1 MGKFKG
7 MHTGKKYF
15 VSLVYNKDSPDRLRV
30 AFELIDFLKVPPDFR
45 GSDRETF
52 RQRVCECH
60 RNDRRTYP
68 RSPI

>member
-15 VSLVYNKDSPDRLRV
+15 VSLVYNEDGPDRLRV
-30 AFELIDFLKVPPDFR
+30 ALELIYFLKVSPDFR
-45 GSDRETF
+45 GSERDAF
-52 RQRVCECH
+52 RQRVFECR

>member
-7 MHTGKKYF
+7 IHTGKKYF
-15 VSLVYNKDSPDRLRV
+15 VSLVYNKDSPDRLRM
-30 AFELIDFLKVPPDFR
+30 AFELINFLKVSPDFR
-45 GSDRETF
+45 GSDRDAF
-52 RQRVCECH
+52 RQRVFEYH